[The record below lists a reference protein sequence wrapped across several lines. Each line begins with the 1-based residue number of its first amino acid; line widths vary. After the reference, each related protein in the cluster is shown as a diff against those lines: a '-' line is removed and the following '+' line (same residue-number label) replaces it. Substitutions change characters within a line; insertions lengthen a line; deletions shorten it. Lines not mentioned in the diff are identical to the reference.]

1 MLRLSAFFWILA
13 CLLILGGCSTGS
25 AVVDKNSSEAPIS
38 SVINPP
44 VDPEMAVLLDSYRD
58 SLNSVM
64 GTPVAVVRDTLRFGQ
79 PESALG
85 NIVGDAVRFRAG
97 AELETYVH
105 VGIMGESSF
114 KLYLEPGELTVG
126 EVLDFMP
133 YDNHL
138 VILTLSGRDI
148 ADLAD
153 QVASLGGSPVSGLRF
168 MIRNG
173 RATGVLV
180 NSEVLDRNESYLVAT
195 SSWAADG
202 GDRYPALWNYSDR
215 IDLDVSIRDLL
226 VDYFRSRRE
235 VAPITDGRIRR

>member
-1 MLRLSAFFWILA
+1 MLRFSAIPWILA
-13 CLLILGGCSTGS
+13 CLLIIGGCASGS
-25 AVVDKNSSEAPIS
+25 AMVDENSSDA
-38 SVINPP
+38 SVISATNPP
-44 VDPEMAVLLDSYRD
+44 VDPEMAVLLESYRD

-64 GTPVAVVRDTLRFGQ
+64 GAPVALVRDTLRFGQ

-85 NIVGDAVRFRAG
+85 NIVADAIRFRAG
-97 AELETYVH
+97 AELERYVH

-114 KLYLEPGELTVG
+114 KIYLEPGELTVG

-138 VILTLSGRDI
+138 VILTLSGNDI
-148 ADLAD
+148 ADLAN
-153 QVASLGGSPVSGLRF
+153 QIAALGGSPVSGLRF
-168 MIRNG
+168 MIRSG

-180 NSEVLDRNESYLVAT
+180 NSEVLNRNESYLVAT
-195 SSWAADG
+195 SSWAANG